1 MAIIPK
7 VGSGGEKFDITNGVR
22 EQYAAVGE
30 DIEKHTFVEYV
41 EIGPISSE
49 ITASN
54 DGGYPVVDFEDET
67 DIILRV
73 NADLT
78 GSYIV
83 CVIRRSGD
91 SFVASNW
98 INTAMAFVVV
108 GRLDANRWLLRTLNE
123 QTGTLKVLKISG
135 TTLSV
140 GTALAYS
147 GLSGIGILGPN
158 SVVGVINHREGSSG
172 YNEPAYSEA
181 MVYNINDTVIT
192 AGSKVTIFTANRSW
206 RDDAPELKLIYPT
219 HDNGGIICLLHGPTY
234 SDAIY
239 GIHVT
244 ISGTSITAGASLN
257 SVYADD
263 IAEWSPMD
271 KNSFILRENP
281 DDARVVMYTV
291 RTFST
296 NTLAASNANGP
307 SVSCDFYNLDSSK
320 VFAAFALSNRINIYL
335 YERSGNSLPAP
346 ITFSDPTSYT
356 GVAVDDIISLGNNRY
371 RIFYTTSNKAGIMD
385 IYYDP
390 LEFTLTKVK
399 SVQNKSALTSIAYIG
414 QANNVGYFADA
425 INNRS
430 VIGNPA
436 TDDVSLFEVSDNY
449 PPPDPASIPIKTKLV
464 FTKNCIWSVYG
475 DYAASQGYY
484 FIRGINVNSKNTVYA
499 ANYSADYQYSQ
510 SGPKILKLIAT
521 SGGITFVAS
530 VIASSS
536 VAHVLSKGFVMD
548 DNGNVSIPGTG
559 VQKSTTKI
567 EGVTEE
573 KIFQGNLGNV
583 LVLDTEE

>member
-1 MAIIPK
+1 MGDAFLTRK
-7 VGSGGEKFDITNGVR
+7 SGDSFEITNAKEV
-22 EQYAAVGE
+22 QYAAVGE

-49 ITASN
+49 ITVSN

-78 GSYIV
+78 GNYIA
-83 CVIRRSGD
+83 CVIRKSGD

-98 INTAMAFVVV
+98 INTNMAFVVV

-123 QTGTLKVLKISG
+123 QTGSLKVLKISG

-147 GLSGIGILGPN
+147 GLSGIGILGSN
-158 SVVGVINHREGSSG
+158 SVVGVINHREGYSG

-192 AGSKVTIFTANRSW
+192 AGSKVTIFTAKRTW

-219 HDNGGIICLLHGPTY
+219 HDNGGIICLLHGPTS

-244 ISGTSITAGASLN
+244 ISGKSITAGASLN

-271 KNSFILRENP
+271 KNSFIFRENP

-320 VFAAFALSNRINIYL
+320 VFAAFASSNRINIYF
-335 YERSGNSLPAP
+335 YERSGTSLPNP

-390 LEFTLTKVK
+390 LEFTLTLVK
-399 SVQNKSALTSIAYIG
+399 SVQNTSALTSIAYIG

-436 TDDVSLFEVSDNY
+436 TDDVSLFEVSDGY
-449 PPPDPASIPIKTKLV
+449 PPPDSSAIETKLV

-475 DYAASQGYY
+475 DYTASRGYY
-484 FIRGINVNSKNTVYA
+484 FIRGINVNSKAIVYS

-510 SGPKILKLIAT
+510 SGPTILKLIET
-521 SGGITFVAS
+521 SGGITFITSVTAS
-530 VIASSS
+530 ET
-536 VAHVLSKGFVMD
+536 VAHVLSKGFVAD
-548 DNGNVSIPGTG
+548 DDGNVSVPGTG
-559 VQKSTTKI
+559 IQKSTTKI

-573 KIFQGNLGNV
+573 KIFQGSLGNV
-583 LVLDTEE
+583 LVLNTEE